1 MLEKGHFQMATT
13 LGANRQRELAP
24 ADSTLREVLA
34 SDNALVGGI
43 ALISFLVHMLVSGN
57 YGYFRDE
64 LYYIAA
70 GHHLAPGYVD
80 FPALIALLAALLQP
94 LGDSLVVIHVVPAIA
109 NAFLILT
116 TGLIARELGGGRF
129 AQGMAALTT
138 AVCVAFMATGSIFS
152 MDALDQLWWALA
164 AYVLLLLI
172 KRQSPRLWLLFG
184 LVAGI
189 SLTTKLTILFW
200 GLALVIGLLLTEQRR
215 LLWNPTLLA
224 GGAIALAFLL
234 PYILWNVANG
244 LPTWEFWHNYGG
256 ITGDGPLAY
265 LENQI
270 FLINPLT
277 VPVAILGLLFFFR
290 WPEGKRYR
298 VFGWAFVFLYVLF
311 TIIGTKSYFLAPA
324 YPPLFAGGAMA
335 IEKAAEGRVWVK
347 PLAVTLLIL
356 SGILLAP
363 VAMPV
368 LPPAAFVHDYGFLT
382 SQGNASAGQQTRA
395 GAFPQY
401 LGDRFGWPHMAE
413 TVGRVVQ
420 NLPLDERQHACI
432 FTSNYGEAGA
442 LQLYGPTYHLP
453 PVISGHNNYYLWGP
467 GSCSGKVLITVGVS
481 LADLQ
486 RDFDSVTLA
495 TTLTCTYC
503 MPEENDLPI
512 FVVQLPKAPTEQSWS
527 AVRHYN

>member
-1 MLEKGHFQMATT
+1 MATT
-13 LGANRQRELAP
+13 LGANRQRDLASG
-24 ADSTLREVLA
+24 DSTLRQLLA
-34 SDNALVGGI
+34 SDNAVVGGI
-43 ALISFLVHMLVSGN
+43 AFIGFLVHMLFAGN

-80 FPALIALLAALLQP
+80 FPALIAVLAALLQP
-94 LGDSLVVIHVVPAIA
+94 FGDNLVIIHIVPALA
-109 NAFLILT
+109 NGCLIFT

-129 AQGMAALTT
+129 AQGLAALTA

-189 SLTTKLTILFW
+189 GLATKLTILFW
-200 GLALVIGLLLTEQRR
+200 GLALVIGLLLTKQRR
-215 LLWNPTLLA
+215 LLWNPALLG
-224 GGAIALAFLL
+224 GGAIALVFLL

-265 LENQI
+265 LVNQI

-277 VPVAILGLLFFFR
+277 VPVAILGLIFFFR
-290 WPEGKRYR
+290 WPAGKPYR

-311 TIIGTKSYFLAPA
+311 TFIGTKSYFLAPA
-324 YPPLFAGGAMA
+324 YPPLFAGGALV
-335 IEKAAEGRVWVK
+335 IEKAAERRVWIL
-347 PLAVTLLIL
+347 PLAGTLLIL

-363 VAMPV
+363 LAMPV
-368 LPPAAFVHDYGFLT
+368 LPPAAFVSDYGFLT
-382 SQGNASAGQQTRA
+382 GQGNASAGQQNQ

-401 LGDRFGWPHMAE
+401 LGDRFGWTHMAE
-413 TVGRVVQ
+413 MVSRVVQ
-420 NLPLDERQHACI
+420 SLPPEERQQACI
-432 FTSNYGEAGA
+432 FTNNYGEAGA
-442 LQLYGPTYHLP
+442 LQLYGSSYHLP

-467 GSCSGKVLITVGVS
+467 GSCSGTVLITVGIS
-481 LADLQ
+481 PADLHQ
-486 RDFDSVTLA
+486 DFDSVTLA

-512 FVVQLPKAPTEQSWS
+512 YVVKQPKAPTERLWP
-527 AVRHYN
+527 AVKHYN

>member
-1 MLEKGHFQMATT
+1 MARL
-13 LGANRQRELAP
+13 LGANQQREQAP
-24 ADSTLREVLA
+24 GDSTLRRVLD
-34 SDNALVGGI
+34 SDNAVVGGI
-43 ALISFLVHMLVSGN
+43 ALLGFLVHMLVAGN

-70 GHHLAPGYVD
+70 GHHLAFGYVD
-80 FPALIALLAALLQP
+80 FPALIAILAALLQP
-94 LGDSLVVIHVVPAIA
+94 FGDNLVIIHIVPAIA
-109 NAFLILT
+109 NGCLIFT
-116 TGLIARELGGGRF
+116 TGLIARELGGRRF
-129 AQGMAALTT
+129 AQGIAALTS

-172 KRQSPRLWLLFG
+172 KRQSSRLWLLFG
-184 LVAGI
+184 LVTGI
-189 SLTTKLTILFW
+189 GLATKLTMLFW
-200 GLALVIGLLLTEQRR
+200 GLALVIGLLLTAQRR
-215 LLWNPTLLA
+215 LLWTPCVLA

-234 PYILWNVANG
+234 PYVLWNVANG

-265 LENQI
+265 LANQI
-270 FLINPLT
+270 FLINPFT
-277 VPVAILGLLFFFR
+277 VPVAILGLIFFFR
-290 WPEGKRYR
+290 WPEGKPYR

-324 YPPLFAGGAMA
+324 YPPLFAGGALV
-335 IEKAAEGRVWVK
+335 IEKAAERRVWVM
-347 PLAVTLLIL
+347 PLAGALLVL

-363 VAMPV
+363 LAMPI
-368 LPPAAFVHDYGFLT
+368 LPPAVFVNDYGFL
-382 SQGNASAGQQTRA
+382 SGQGNASAGQQTQA
-395 GAFPQY
+395 AFPQY
-401 LGDRFGWPHMAE
+401 LGDRFGWIHMAE
-413 TVGRVVQ
+413 TVSRVVQ
-420 NLPLDERQHACI
+420 GLPQDERGQVCI

-481 LADLQ
+481 AADLH
-486 RDFDSVTLA
+486 RDFNSVTLA
-495 TTLTCTYC
+495 TTMTCTYC

-512 FVVQLPKAPTEQSWS
+512 YVVQQPRAASVQRSWS
-527 AVRHYN
+527 AVKHYN